1 MRWFW
6 AILVLLA
13 VEGVASGQDSP
24 QPDQLKKMYDG
35 VLGELRQAQDRKNE
49 LAAENDKL
57 NAKVAELQKQLDAAK
72 LKIDEGN
79 REAAGFAER
88 TFYLRSFYVN
98 WQEFVHRYPKL
109 EARWQVY
116 LEGNVASPWPL
127 TDKDWP
133 LSADGPTPDR

>member
-6 AILVLLA
+6 VLVVLLS
-13 VEGVASGQDSP
+13 VGGVASGQDSP

-72 LKIDEGN
+72 LKIDEGT

-88 TFYLRSFYVN
+88 TFYLRSYYAN

-116 LEGNVASPWPL
+116 LEGNVLAPNKLPDLLDTEWPFG
-127 TDKDWP
+127 TN
-133 LSADGPTPDR
+133 AER